1 MLPFRKH
8 LRDWWW
14 RRLPLEALCQ
24 LRQRRIY
31 LLPTRFGMLLLLV
44 AAAVWVGA
52 LNYAVSLA
60 YGLAFW
66 IISLLLLAVLMA
78 FRQLAGLQLQVEA
91 GDSAFLGQVAN
102 CRFLLINHAAV
113 ERQIQ
118 LQAAD
123 GEGAVRCRLLPA
135 SQQSVT
141 IPLLLNRRGP
151 HAYPVM
157 QIWTSAPFG
166 LIRAFAWWR
175 PDATVLAYP
184 HPLPDRVRHAD
195 GLQAGTGRS
204 RGDDEEDFSH
214 LGEYQAGDTPR
225 QIAWSVLARRDVL
238 ASKRFVSQ
246 PRGHAVHELSWQDYP
261 AALDVETKLSRLCW
275 RLLQC
280 EKAGQ
285 RYRVRLP
292 DSVIEPQAGQRERA
306 LAALANWS
314 PPS

>member
-1 MLPFRKH
+1 MLPFRKR
-8 LRDWWW
+8 LRGWWW
-14 RRLPLEALCQ
+14 RRLPPETVCK

-31 LLPTRFGMLLLLV
+31 LLPTRFGVLLLLV

-66 IISLLLLAVLMA
+66 IISLVLLAVLMA

-91 GDSAFLGQVAN
+91 GENTFLGQVAN
-102 CRFLLINHAAV
+102 CRLLLINPAGV
-113 ERQIQ
+113 ERQIH
-118 LQAAD
+118 LRAE
-123 GEGAVRCRLLPA
+123 EGDSTVHCQLPA
-135 SQQSVT
+135 GGQQSVS

-157 QIWTSAPFG
+157 QIWSTAPLG
-166 LIRAFAWWR
+166 LIRAFSWWR

-195 GLQAGTGRS
+195 GLQAGKGRS
-204 RGDDEEDFSH
+204 GGEDEEDFSH
-214 LGEYQAGDTPR
+214 LAEYQVGDTPR
-225 QIAWSVLARRDVL
+225 QIAWSLLARRDVL

-246 PRGHAVHELSWQDYP
+246 PRGTAVHELAWQDYP
-261 AALDVETKLSRLCW
+261 AALDGETRLSRLCW

-292 DSVIEPQAGQRERA
+292 DTVIEPQAGQRERA
-306 LAALANWS
+306 LAALANCS
-314 PPS
+314 LPS